1 MMVQMG
7 ARRNYVYA
15 SQLEQADLLHSL
27 VTDTAWPAGGSAGW
41 FAKFLVRLRPASAS
55 GIARRQVKAVDPK
68 RLKSSMLPTIA
79 LGLKRFMHEER
90 AYICADF
97 LLSMIAKRGA
107 LSNVK
112 LLVNYHGNGG
122 PLLKWAKARGVKIAT
137 DFIIT
142 PLYLEIERAERERWP
157 GWETQTTDQSTIDAY
172 RQKMTELLAISDAY
186 LCPSPGVIRDLG
198 TLSGFDP
205 AKAHLTPYGISG
217 VEAAPAKPEVG
228 RILFVG
234 EAGLRKGIPYLAEA
248 ATLLRTK
255 LPCCEIYVAGHVGD
269 KVRDRPETANLH
281 FLGPLS
287 RLQLAQEYARADMLC
302 LPSLAEG
309 SATTAFEAMANS
321 LPIITTV
328 SSGTMVSDGVEGI
341 IVPERNGAAIAVAI
355 EKIVTNRQ
363 LRDQMSQASLAAAT
377 LYSDERCGAGFLR
390 IVNELTTSDSA
401 SCEPI
406 SMVNSLVHQTLP
418 DPRL

>member
-15 SQLEQADLLHSL
+15 SQLEEAGLLHSL
-27 VTDTAWPAGGSAGW
+27 VTDTAWPTGERAGW
-41 FAKFLVRLRPASAS
+41 LVKLLLQLRPALAG
-55 GIARRQVKAVDPK
+55 GIARRQVKAVGPK
-68 RLKSSMLPTIA
+68 RLKASILPTIA
-79 LGLKRFMHEER
+79 LSLKRIMHEER
-90 AYICADF
+90 AYVIADF
-97 LLSMIAKRGA
+97 LLAMIAKRSS
-107 LSNVK
+107 LSPVK

-122 PLLKWAKARGVKIAT
+122 PLLRWAKKRGVKIAT

-157 GWETQTTDQSTIDAY
+157 AWESQVTNQSTIDAY
-172 RQKMTELLAISDAY
+172 RQKMTDLLAISDAY
-186 LCPSPGVIRDLG
+186 LCPSPGVIRDLA
-198 TLSGFDP
+198 TLPGFDP

-217 VEAAPAKPEVG
+217 VEVIPSKPEVG
-228 RILFVG
+228 RVLFVG

-255 LPCCEIYVAGHVGD
+255 LPHCEIYVAGHVGD
-269 KVRDRPETANLH
+269 KVRNRPETENLH

-287 RLQLAQEYARADMLC
+287 RLQLADEYARADMLC

-341 IVPERNGAAIAVAI
+341 IVAERDSAAIAAAV
-355 EKIVTNRQ
+355 EMIVTNRQ
-363 LRDQMSQASLAAAT
+363 LRGQMSQASLAAAT
-377 LYSDERCGAGFLR
+377 LYNDQRCGEGFIK
-390 IVNELTTSDSA
+390 IVSEL
-401 SCEPI
+401 I
-406 SMVNSLVHQTLP
+406 STHSKQIGTVSRS
-418 DPRL
+418 DPR